1 MLQPSA
7 LIIRNPSASLCAAP
21 PLAAEATPLKA
32 GSEGLY
38 SVDTELIRKGKL
50 QIRQGEGG
58 SKSYRKIKIE
68 ICEAI
73 QSRSAS
79 KSQTDL
85 LVVAVIAFSV
95 YRVQYTGGLD
105 LFERVIKRTATRGDV
120 GCKDL
125 VDDIE
130 SHILHRKTQGG
141 EEDRPG
147 TRDAGRRDGEFQHR

>member
-1 MLQPSA
+1 MAKVLLLNGSPHANGCTAAA
-7 LIIRNPSASLCAAP
+7 LDEMIRVFRD
-21 PLAAEATPLKA
+21 
-32 GSEGLY
+32 EG
-38 SVDTELIRKGKL
+38 VDTELIRKGKL
-50 QIRQGEGG
+50 QIRREEGG

>member
-1 MLQPSA
+1 MKCKSVAAQRPDYSKPLCLA
-7 LIIRNPSASLCAAP
+7 LRDT

-50 QIRQGEGG
+50 QIRREEGG

-68 ICEAI
+68 IYEAI

-95 YRVQYTGGLD
+95 YRVQYT
-105 LFERVIKRTATRGDV
+105 
-120 GCKDL
+120 
-125 VDDIE
+125 
-130 SHILHRKTQGG
+130 
-141 EEDRPG
+141 EE
-147 TRDAGRRDGEFQHR
+147 ASICSSV